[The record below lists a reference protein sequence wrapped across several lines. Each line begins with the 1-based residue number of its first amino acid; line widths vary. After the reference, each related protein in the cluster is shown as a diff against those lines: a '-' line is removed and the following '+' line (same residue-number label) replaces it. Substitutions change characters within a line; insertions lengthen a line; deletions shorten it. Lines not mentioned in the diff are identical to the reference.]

1 MFEMASEKPSK
12 PDVVT
17 YGDHELITPDT
28 RKLRKMLRPVIP
40 GEADP
45 VARAEEALAAIS
57 GDFSQWMLDECAR
70 LDAARRKVKDQGLS
84 KQTRQELFLAAH
96 DVKGDSGT
104 FGYPE
109 VGAAADS
116 LCRLLE
122 HTPDLSKIPLA
133 IVDQHVDAVRAIVRE
148 HERADIAA
156 IAAALT
162 GKLRA
167 VTDEFLI
174 TENRHRPDVIKTIR
188 SPTLVPGES
197 F

>member
-1 MFEMASEKPSK
+1 MASGRASK
-12 PDVVT
+12 PDVIT
-17 YGDHELITPDT
+17 YGDHEMITPDT
-28 RKLRKMLRPVIP
+28 RNLRKTLRPALP

-45 VARAEEALAAIS
+45 IARAEEALAAIS
-57 GDFSQWMLDECAR
+57 GDFSDWMQQECER
-70 LDAARRKVKDQGLS
+70 LDAARRKIREIGFS

-104 FGYPE
+104 LGYPE
-109 VGAAADS
+109 VSRAADS

-148 HERADIAA
+148 YSRSDIAA
-156 IAAALT
+156 IANALT

-167 VTDEFLI
+167 VTDEFLVK
-174 TENRHRPDVIKTIR
+174 ENRHRPDVLKAIQ
-188 SPTLVPGES
+188 SPSLVPGES

>member
-1 MFEMASEKPSK
+1 MASDRPSK

-17 YGDHELITPDT
+17 YGDHEIITPDT
-28 RKLRKMLRPVIP
+28 RKLRRLLRPALP
-40 GEADP
+40 NEDDP
-45 VARAEEALAAIS
+45 VARAEEALATIS

-70 LDAARRKVKDQGLS
+70 LDAARRKVSEVGLS
-84 KQTRQELFLAAH
+84 KKTRQELFLAAH

-104 FGYPE
+104 LGYPE
-109 VGAAADS
+109 VSAAADS

-122 HTPDLSKIPLA
+122 HTPDLTKIPLA

-148 HERADIAA
+148 HKRPDVAA

-162 GKLRA
+162 SKLRA

-174 TENRHRPDVIKTIR
+174 KENRHRPDVLKTIR
-188 SPTLVPGES
+188 SPALVPGES

>member
-1 MFEMASEKPSK
+1 MASDKPSK

-17 YGDHELITPDT
+17 YGDHEIITPDT
-28 RKLRKMLRPVIP
+28 RKLRKLLRPACP
-40 GEADP
+40 AKTTRSPAPRRRWRRSPATSRNGCTTN
-45 VARAEEALAAIS
+45 ARGS
-57 GDFSQWMLDECAR
+57 TPP
-70 LDAARRKVKDQGLS
+70 AARSRSSGLS

-104 FGYPE
+104 LGYPE
-109 VGAAADS
+109 VAAAADS

-122 HTPDLSKIPLA
+122 HTPDLAKIPLA

-148 HERADIAA
+148 HDRPDVAA

-162 GKLRA
+162 NKLRA
-167 VTDEFLI
+167 VTDEFLVN
-174 TENRHRPDVIKTIR
+174 ENRHRPDVLKTIR
-188 SPTLVPGES
+188 SPALAPGES